1 MSQSSP
7 DIKNAF
13 FEGVLE
19 TVAEGI
25 VFLDDEGRIVF
36 ANPAVERLLGYEP
49 RELVGT
55 SVDRL
60 FSPDRGAS
68 LEALRE
74 QASANEA
81 RFDERDV
88 VLVHRDGRRVPASL
102 SVQDVEY
109 DGQRCY
115 TVTLRDTFEHRESEH
130 HRLEEE
136 RDRRAAL
143 FENSN
148 DPIVEYEFDGET
160 AIIKAVNGAFE
171 DVFGYDAEA
180 VVGRAADAV
189 LVPREEYPAYCAFIE
204 KLLRYE
210 KIKAEVRRQT
220 VTGPREFLFRAVRFD
235 AGSNS
240 HGGYAIYTD
249 ITERKERE
257 KQLRETKEHFE
268 KIFTHAND
276 AIVIFDPSR
285 DTFKECNGQAC
296 ELLGYSREEFLDLGP
311 SDVHSH
317 ELPRFLEFVDRV
329 LDEGT
334 GWSDEFGCRTS
345 SGAVVPAE
353 ISASQIELDG
363 EPHVLALVRNISERV
378 EHERALRQRSAAMDA
393 TTDGMAILDTDGK
406 YVYVNRAHA
415 EMYGYADPEELVGES
430 WQQLYDE
437 TEIKRFETDIEP
449 VIKDRGGWRGETVGR
464 RKDGTSVPQELVL
477 TELEDNG
484 WVYVVRDIT
493 DRKAIERKLEALNEA
508 SRELVTAE
516 TTGTI
521 TRRSLEA
528 VDRVLGFDIS
538 CVRLFDSETNTLEP
552 IAMTPGAEEL
562 VDSCPAFD
570 LEATLAGHAYRRG
583 ETVSTEVD
591 EEEPCPDEPYQASL
605 HLPLGEYGTLTI
617 FSRSSAGFE
626 ELDVHRAKLLA
637 AAIRAALDR
646 DEREKMLRRNEREL
660 RQQRDQL
667 DTLNQINSLVEEL
680 IQGLVGATTREEINQ
695 IVCDRLVASD
705 FYESAWIGA
714 TSVTGGRITPQ
725 AGAGVEDGY
734 LEALATMPL
743 SYIENGIVNRAIQ
756 TGEFQVVRQYQ
767 VTKLDSESDDGDRS
781 SPQEVEAV
789 AAIPLTYDERIY
801 GVLVVNATREDVFSK
816 TAQTGFEVLGDTI
829 GFAIYAVLNRDLLL
843 SDSVVELEFEVTDP
857 RCVPV
862 LFSQRLGCRCQLKQ
876 TAPLGDGK
884 FLSYLRLEG
893 ASADDA
899 LEVAESTDLVESGR
913 IVSEHDSEILLELIQ
928 AESVAQALMEVGA
941 SVRTVVA
948 DDGEGRLVAEAP
960 QTANVREI
968 VETFRVIH
976 PESNLLAKRDV
987 DHPVKTVAEF
997 RDDLEDRLT
1006 DKQMA
1011 AIESAYA
1018 SGYFDWPRKNT
1029 AAELAATLGI
1039 SAPTLHQHLR
1049 HAERK
1054 LLETFINGV

>member
-1 MSQSSP
+1 ML
-7 DIKNAF
+7 IY
-13 FEGVLE
+13 LRC
-19 TVAEGI
+19 TV
-25 VFLDDEGRIVF
+25 
-36 ANPAVERLLGYEP
+36 P
-49 RELVGT
+49 
-55 SVDRL
+55 
-60 FSPDRGAS
+60 
-68 LEALRE
+68 
-74 QASANEA
+74 
-81 RFDERDV
+81 
-88 VLVHRDGRRVPASL
+88 
-102 SVQDVEY
+102 
-109 DGQRCY
+109 
-115 TVTLRDTFEHRESEH
+115 VTLTIYGSGYDSQWFFVVAIRDRSESKNSEH
-130 HRLEEE
+130 HSIEEE
-136 RDRRAAL
+136 YDRRAAL
-143 FENSN
+143 FENSH

-171 DVFGYDAEA
+171 DVFGYSAEE
-180 VVGRAADAV
+180 VVDRAADDV
-189 LVPREEYPAYCAFIE
+189 LVPTEKYAEYRSFLQ
-204 KLLRYE
+204 KLLQHERVE
-210 KIKAEVRRQT
+210 AEVRRQT
-220 VTGPREFLFRAVRFD
+220 ITGPREFLFRGIRFEAD
-235 AGSNS
+235 DSS
-240 HGGYAIYTD
+240 LGGYAIYMD

-257 KQLRETKEHFE
+257 RKQREAKEHFE
-268 KIFTHAND
+268 KIFEHAND

-285 DTFKECNGQAC
+285 DTFKECNVQAC
-296 ELLGYSREEFLDLGP
+296 DLLGYSREEFLDLAP
-311 SDVHSH
+311 SDVYSYDP
-317 ELPRFLEFVDRV
+317 PRFLELVDEV

-334 GWSDEFGCRTS
+334 GWSDEFGCSTS
-345 SGAVVPAE
+345 TGGILPTE
-353 ISASQIELDG
+353 ISASRIEIDG
-363 EPHVLALVRNISERV
+363 RPHVLALVRDISDRI
-378 EHERALRQRSAAMDA
+378 EHEREIRQRSTAMDA
-393 TTDGMAILDTDGK
+393 TTDGMAILDADGK

-415 EMYGYADPEELVGES
+415 EMYGYADPAELVGES
-430 WQQLYDE
+430 WQQLYDGA
-437 TEIKRFETDIEP
+437 EIQRIETDIEP
-449 VIKDRGGWRGETVGR
+449 IIKRRGRWRGEATGQHR
-464 RKDGTSVPQELVL
+464 DGSTFPQELVL

-484 WVYVVRDIT
+484 WVYAVRDIT
-493 DRKAIERKLEALNEA
+493 DRKIIERKLEILNEA

-552 IAMTPGAEEL
+552 IAMTPGAEAL
-562 VDSCPAFD
+562 IDSCPAFD

-591 EEEPCPDEPYQASL
+591 EDGSRSNGTYRASL
-605 HLPLGEYGTLTI
+605 HLSLGEYGTLTI
-617 FSRSSAGFE
+617 FSRANIRFE
-626 ELDVHRAKLLA
+626 ELDIHRAELLA
-637 AAIRAALDR
+637 AAIRAALER
-646 DEREKMLRRNEREL
+646 DEREKVLRRNEREL

-667 DTLNQINSLVEEL
+667 DTLNQINSLIEEL
-680 IQGLVGATTREEINQ
+680 IHRLVGATTREEINQ
-695 IVCDRLVASD
+695 IICDRLVASD
-705 FYESAWIGA
+705 FYESAWVGTTDVA
-714 TSVTGGRITPQ
+714 SENITPQ
-725 AGAGVEDGY
+725 TGAGVDDGY

-743 SYIENGIVNRAIQ
+743 SYIENGIVARAFQ
-756 TGEFQVVRQYQ
+756 TGEFQVLRQYQ
-767 VTKLDSESDDGDRS
+767 VTNPGLNETIEDGTL
-781 SPQEVEAV
+781 PPEEVEAV
-789 AAIPLTYDERIY
+789 AAIPLKYDERIY
-801 GVLVVNATREDVFSK
+801 GVLVVNATCEDAFSR

-928 AESVAQALMEVGA
+928 AESVAQTLMEVGA

-976 PESNLLAKRDV
+976 PESNLLAKREV

-1006 DKQMA
+1006 DKQIA

-1029 AAELAATLGI
+1029 ATELAATLGI